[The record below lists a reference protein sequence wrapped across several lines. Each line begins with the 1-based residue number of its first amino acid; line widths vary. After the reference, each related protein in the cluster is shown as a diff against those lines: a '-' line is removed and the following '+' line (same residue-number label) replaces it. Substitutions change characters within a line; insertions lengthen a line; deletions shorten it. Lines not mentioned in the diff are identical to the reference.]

1 MTNKKLPLV
10 WFLGTGGT
18 ISDRQRQTITQ
29 NLDHISEVKKHVE
42 RVPDL
47 HDFVLVKAE
56 QLWMGGS
63 GSQGPGR
70 WLELAKKANTL
81 VQDPDVDGIVVT
93 HGTSSLEE
101 TAYWLNLT
109 VRTQKPV
116 VVTGAMRSPSF
127 LGTDADNSL
136 LNAAVVASTQE
147 SKGRGVLVVLNNEIH
162 AAREVTKQN
171 SYSRQTFGSREVGLL
186 GYAGEEDF
194 YQGQSDHRASYYR
207 YPSRKHTYQSEFDV
221 TNLSELPDVYI
232 VMAYEGADGLI
243 VRALSQAKA
252 PGIVLAGMGAGGAG
266 GQAQQDAL
274 AEASR
279 QGTVVVATTRAGAGR
294 VIRSEQNR
302 EHGWVAGDNLSPYK
316 ARILLQLALTKT
328 RDVDEIQRMFETY

>member
-1 MTNKKLPLV
+1 MADKKLPLI

-18 ISDRQRQTITQ
+18 ISDQRRLTIMQ
-29 NLDHISEVKKHVE
+29 NLDHIKEVKKQVE

-47 HDFVLVKAE
+47 HDFVRVKSE
-56 QLWMGGS
+56 QLWMAGS
-63 GSQGPGR
+63 GSQGPAR
-70 WLELAKKANTL
+70 WLELAKRANEL
-81 VQDPDVDGIVVT
+81 VQDPDVDGVVVT
-93 HGTSSLEE
+93 HGTSSMEE

-116 VVTGAMRSPSF
+116 VITGAMRSPSF

-136 LNAAVVASTQE
+136 LNAAVVAITPE
-147 SKGRGVLVVLNNEIH
+147 SKGRGVLLVLNNEIH

-194 YQGQSDHRASYYR
+194 YQGQANHQATYYR

-221 TNLSELPDVYI
+221 ANLSELPEVYI
-232 VMAYEGADGLI
+232 VMAYEGVDDLI
-243 VRALSQAKA
+243 VKALIQAKA

-266 GQAQQDAL
+266 GESQQEAL
-274 AEASR
+274 VEASK

-294 VIRSEQNR
+294 VVRSEQR
-302 EHGWVAGDNLSPYK
+302 KEHGWIAGDNLSPYK

-328 RDVDEIQRMFETY
+328 RDIDEIQRMFESY